1 MTPSTNPE
9 VVIVGAGLTG
19 LTMALYL
26 KKAGINFLVIE
37 KLAKTGGV
45 IQTISERGFVYET
58 GPNTGVVSHP
68 EMTELFEDLADKCTM
83 EIADPNAKRRLI
95 WKENQWQALPSGLWS
110 AITTPLF
117 TWYDKCR
124 ICGEPFRKKGTD
136 PNETLAEL
144 VRRRMGESFLDY
156 AIDPFISGIY
166 AGDPNKLVT
175 RYALPKLWKLEQDY
189 GSFVRGAMKKAKLPK
204 SDRDKKA
211 TREVFSAKGG
221 LSRLIEALTE
231 SVGVE
236 NILLSVDNT
245 LVKPFEKG
253 FQLQVTTPE
262 QLISIQTK
270 YLVTTSGGYTLAGLL
285 PFLNEEEIAPFNE
298 LKYAAVTQVLL
309 GFEKWKGMSLKA
321 FGGLVPGRENK
332 NILGVLFTSSFFE
345 GRAPKGGALLSV
357 FMGGIKR
364 PDIIGMD
371 NGEIESLLNKDLPR
385 MLSNRSLSADMTRIL
400 RYPKAIPQYT
410 ASTGRR
416 YEMIEKLQ
424 HKYPGL
430 ILAGNIRDGI
440 GMADR
445 VKQGRTIA
453 EELIRDLEG
462 FKNVQGQEK
471 K

>member
-37 KLAKTGGV
+37 KSAKTGGV
-45 IQTISERGFVYET
+45 IQTIREPGFVYET

-68 EMTELFEDLADKCTM
+68 EMTELFEDLADQCTM
-83 EIADPNAKRRLI
+83 EIADPTAKKRLI
-95 WKENQWQALPSGLWS
+95 WKDNQWHALPSGLWS

-117 TWYDKCR
+117 TWYDKFR
-124 ICGEPFRKKGTD
+124 IWGEPFRKKGND

-175 RYALPKLWKLEQDY
+175 RFALPKLWKLEQDY
-189 GSFVRGAMKKAKLPK
+189 GSFIRGAIKKAKLPK

-221 LSRLIEALTE
+221 LSRLIEAMTE
-231 SVGVE
+231 SIGVE
-236 NILLSVDNT
+236 NMVLSAENT
-245 LVKPFEKG
+245 LVNPSENG

-321 FGGLVPGRENK
+321 FGGLVPGKENK

-364 PDIIGMD
+364 PDIINMD
-371 NGEIESLLNKDLPR
+371 DGEIESLLNKDLPR

-410 ASTGRR
+410 ESTGRR

-424 HKYPGL
+424 RKYPGL
-430 ILAGNIRDGI
+430 ILGGNIRDGI

-445 VKQGRTIA
+445 VKQGRAIA
-453 EELIRDLEG
+453 DELIGKLRS
-462 FKNVQGQEK
+462 
-471 K
+471 

>member
-1 MTPSTNPE
+1 MGESTNPE
-9 VVIVGAGLTG
+9 VVIIGAGLTG

-26 KKAGINFLVIE
+26 KKAGINFLIID
-37 KLAKTGGV
+37 KSAKTGGV

-68 EMTELFEDLADKCTM
+68 EMTELFEDLAGKCTI
-83 EIADPNAKRRLI
+83 EIADPSAKRRLI
-95 WKENQWQALPSGLWS
+95 WKDSQWNALPSGLWS

-117 TWYDKCR
+117 TWYDKFR
-124 ICGEPFRKKGTD
+124 ILGEPFRSKGTN

-144 VRRRMGESFLDY
+144 VERRLGKSFLDY

-189 GSFVRGAMKKAKLPK
+189 GSFIRGAMKKAKLSK
-204 SDRDKKA
+204 SERDKKA

-221 LSRLIEALTE
+221 LSRLIEAMTE
-231 SVGVE
+231 SIGPE
-236 NILLSVDNT
+236 NMILSVENT
-245 LVKPFEKG
+245 LVKPTENG
-253 FQLQVTTPE
+253 FQLQITTPE
-262 QLISIQTK
+262 QLISIKTK
-270 YLVTTSGGYTLAGLL
+270 HLVTTCGGYALADLL

-321 FGGLVPGRENK
+321 FGGLVPGMENK

-357 FMGGIKR
+357 FMGGTKR
-364 PDIIGMD
+364 PEIAAMD
-371 NGEIESLLNKDLPR
+371 NCEIESLLNKDLPR
-385 MLSNRSLSADMTRIL
+385 MLSNRSLSPDMTRIL

-410 ASTGRR
+410 ESTGRR
-416 YEMIEKLQ
+416 YEMIERLDQ
-424 HKYPGL
+424 KYPGL

-453 EELIRDLEG
+453 DELIRSIH
-462 FKNVQGQEK
+462 Q
-471 K
+471 

>member
-1 MTPSTNPE
+1 MGESTNPE
-9 VVIVGAGLTG
+9 VVIIGAGLTG

-26 KKAGINFLVIE
+26 KKAGINFLIID
-37 KLAKTGGV
+37 KSSKTGGV

-68 EMTELFEDLADKCTM
+68 EMTELFEDLAGKCTI

-95 WKENQWQALPSGLWS
+95 WKDNQWNALPSGLWS

-117 TWYDKCR
+117 TWYDKFR
-124 ICGEPFRKKGTD
+124 ICGEPFRAKGTD

-144 VRRRMGESFLDY
+144 VKRRLGESFLDY

-189 GSFVRGAMKKAKLPK
+189 GSFIRGAMKKAKLPK

-221 LSRLIEALTE
+221 LSRLIEAMTE
-231 SVGVE
+231 SIGPE
-236 NILLSVDNT
+236 NMILSVENT
-245 LVKPFEKG
+245 LVKATANG
-253 FQLQVTTPE
+253 FQLQITTPE
-262 QLISIQTK
+262 QLISMETPH
-270 YLVTTSGGYTLAGLL
+270 LVTTCGGYALAGLL
-285 PFLNEEEIAPFNE
+285 PFLNEEEIAPFND

-309 GFEKWKGMSLKA
+309 GFEKWKGISLKA
-321 FGGLVPGRENK
+321 FGGLVPGKENK

-357 FMGGIKR
+357 FMGGTKR
-364 PDIIGMD
+364 PDIATMD
-371 NGEIESLLNKDLPR
+371 NGEIEALLNKDLPR
-385 MLSNRSLSADMTRIL
+385 MLSNRTLNPDMTRIL

-410 ASTGRR
+410 ESTGRR
-416 YEMIEKLQ
+416 YEMIERLEQ
-424 HKYPGL
+424 KYPGL

-453 EELIRDLEG
+453 DELIRSIH
-462 FKNVQGQEK
+462 Q
-471 K
+471 